1 MFITISTTLPT
12 LQRNNLN
19 FPIVTERLIIRP
31 LVPSDL
37 EAYYSFRS
45 QPEGMRHSRR
55 GVPDANIGET
65 KARLEKLQENTPNTV
80 AYCGLFLK
88 KSDNSEGELIGDG
101 GMWDIKSEQT
111 GWPVL
116 GFKSKKEHWGMG
128 YGTEF
133 TKAYMQFWW
142 GIERT
147 VQEISVE
154 STSLVGVEPSSKFPI
169 RQATEQMYAWTT
181 KDNTEAQK
189 VLKKAG
195 FKSWEGLDTG
205 LVNFR
210 MENPSL
216 MGFVGKL

>member
-1 MFITISTTLPT
+1 MFITVSTTLPV
-12 LQRNNLN
+12 LKRKNLN

-31 LVPSDL
+31 FVRSDL

-65 KARLEKLQENTPNTV
+65 QARLEKLLEDSPDTV
-80 AYCGLFLK
+80 AYCGVFLK

-101 GMWDIKSEQT
+101 GMWDIRSEQT

-116 GFKSKKEHWGMG
+116 GFKSKKEHWGKG

-133 TKAYMQFWW
+133 TKAYMEFWW
-142 GIERT
+142 EIERT
-147 VQEISVE
+147 VEEISVE
-154 STSLVGVEPSSKFPI
+154 SASLVAPEFQVK
-169 RQATEQMYAWTT
+169 QVTEQMYAWTT

-189 VLKKAG
+189 VLQKAG

-205 LVNFR
+205 LVNWR

-216 MGFVGKL
+216 TGFAGKL